1 MKHKLL
7 RGISIVIA
15 MPVVVYI
22 VFFIMKPSRFGNLNS
37 LFIMFQQA
45 FIPSIM
51 AWGLFFILS
60 LGLYDFSLGAIM
72 VMAGIL
78 GGVVGVATSAVS
90 PVLGYVV
97 MFVCGIA
104 VSMLFGLINGI
115 VFIKLKIPSIIVTVG
130 LLMIYE
136 ILSVFIPSTKGTGIS
151 LYNELTLF
159 GRAPYN
165 IIIGLA
171 VMAFAYFLYNY
182 TQKGIQIRAIGSNE
196 LLARNMGVSTERV
209 KVFGFVIAGFF
220 VGISGVL
227 TLSYGS
233 MMVPQTGLSSLLRIF
248 PPLMGCFFGIVFKK
262 YINPIISIFIGEFTL
277 IMIVTGLM
285 TVNVDATI
293 QKVVTGLF
301 LLLVA
306 GITMRQKANMVVK

>member
-1 MKHKLL
+1 MKYKLL
-7 RGISIVIA
+7 RGITIVVA
-15 MPVVVYI
+15 MPIVVYI
-22 VFFIMKPSRFGNLNS
+22 IFFILQPSRFGNLNS

-45 FIPSIM
+45 FLPSIM

-72 VMAGIL
+72 VLAGII
-78 GGVVGVATSAVS
+78 GGTVGLHVSTIS
-90 PVLGYVV
+90 PVLGYIA
-97 MFVCGIA
+97 MFVCSIA

-115 VFIKLKIPSIIVTVG
+115 VYIKLKIPSIIVTVG

-136 ILSVFIPSTKGTGIS
+136 ILCVFVPGTKGIGVS
-151 LYNELTLF
+151 LYNKLTLF

-165 IIIGLA
+165 IIVGIA
-171 VMAFAYFLYNY
+171 AMVFAYFLYNY
-182 TQKGIQIRAIGSNE
+182 TQKGIHIRAIGNNE
-196 LLARNMGVSTERV
+196 LLARNMGVKTDQI
-209 KVFGFVIAGFF
+209 KVLGFVIAGFF
-220 VGISGVL
+220 VGVCGVL

-306 GITMRQKANMVVK
+306 GITMRQKANMEVK